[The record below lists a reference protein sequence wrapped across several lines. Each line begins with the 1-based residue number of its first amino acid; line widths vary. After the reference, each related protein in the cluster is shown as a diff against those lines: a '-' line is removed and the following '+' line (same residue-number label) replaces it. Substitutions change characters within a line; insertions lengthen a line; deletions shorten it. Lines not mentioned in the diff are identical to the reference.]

1 MQYRIRDLYWEMRL
15 QTGSRYDKIG
25 FNQKLKGDG
34 MMESYMQMLAKRS
47 KDASRSAAKLGT
59 ADKNRGLLA
68 VADELVAEQQL
79 ILDAN
84 AKDIEAAK
92 KKGVKQ
98 SLIDRLELSERRIAD
113 MAEGLRQIAALDD
126 PVGEVL
132 SMKTRPNGLRIGQKR
147 VPLGVVGIIYES
159 RPNVTADAFGL
170 CFKTGNSVILR
181 GGSDAIYSNQA
192 IVHAV
197 KDGLRKE
204 KLNQD
209 LIILVEDTDRKVVNE
224 MMKMHGWID
233 VLIPRGGAGLIQA
246 VVKQATVPVIE
257 TGVGNCH
264 VYVDSCLDG
273 DADYEMAVRIIDNA
287 KTQRPSVCNAIEG
300 LLVHEAVAE
309 KLLPMV
315 QKALAV
321 HNVTIYGCEK
331 TRAILGDSVLP
342 ATETEYATEFLDYK
356 ISVKV
361 VSDLEEAIAHITKYG
376 TKHSE
381 CIVTRSLNAAKKFL
395 AKGNKVKITLR
406 FRGRE
411 MAHMNSSKH
420 ILDDLAE
427 QLSDI
432 AVVEKAPKIE
442 GRSIG
447 MVLAEKR

>member
-1 MQYRIRDLYWEMRL
+1 MNYIEQLGEKAL
-15 QTGSRYDKIG
+15 
-25 FNQKLKGDG
+25 
-34 MMESYMQMLAKRS
+34 EAKRKIATAS
-47 KDASRSAAKLGT
+47 TGEKNKVLEAIAQVLLENSDAILAENEKDIANARDNGISETMVDRLRLTKERIKGI
-59 ADKNRGLLA
+59 ADA
-68 VADELVAEQQL
+68 CMELV
-79 ILDAN
+79 N
-84 AKDIEAAK
+84 
-92 KKGVKQ
+92 
-98 SLIDRLELSERRIAD
+98 LE
-113 MAEGLRQIAALDD
+113 D

-132 SMKTRPNGLRIGQKR
+132 QGSVRPNGMRITKVR
-147 VPLGVVGIIYES
+147 VPMGVIGIIYES
-159 RPNVTADAFGL
+159 RPNVTVDAGAL
-170 CFKTGNSVILR
+170 CLKSGNAAILR
-181 GGSDAIYSNQA
+181 GGKEAIHSNTCLMN
-192 IVHAV
+192 VMREAV
-197 KDGLRKE
+197 ESVGLPADIM
-204 KLNQD
+204 Q
-209 LIILVEDTDRKVVNE
+209 LVEDTSRQTASD
-224 MMKMHGWID
+224 MMQLNGYLD

-361 VSDLEEAIAHITKYG
+361 VSDLDEAIAHITKYG

-381 CIVTRSLNAAKKFL
+381 CIVTRSLNAAKKFQQQVDAAAVYVNASTRFTDGGEFGYGAEIGISTQKL
-395 AKGNKVKITLR
+395 HARGPMGLHELTTVKYLINGDGQIR
-406 FRGRE
+406 
-411 MAHMNSSKH
+411 
-420 ILDDLAE
+420 
-427 QLSDI
+427 
-432 AVVEKAPKIE
+432 
-442 GRSIG
+442 
-447 MVLAEKR
+447 

>member
-1 MQYRIRDLYWEMRL
+1 
-15 QTGSRYDKIG
+15 
-25 FNQKLKGDG
+25 
-34 MMESYMQMLAKRS
+34 METYMQMLGRLAKN
-47 KDASRSAAKLGT
+47 ASREVAKLGT
-59 ADKNRGLLA
+59 KAKNRGLLA
-68 VADELVAEQQL
+68 VANELVEERKL
-79 ILDAN
+79 ILQEN

-92 KKGVKQ
+92 VKGVKQ
-98 SLIDRLELSERRIAD
+98 SLIDRLALTEQRIED

-126 PVGEVL
+126 PIGEVL
-132 SMKTRPNGLRIGQKR
+132 GMKTRPNGLRIGKKR

-170 CFKTGNSVILR
+170 CFKTGNAVILR
-181 GGSDAIYSNQA
+181 GGSDAIHSNQA
-192 IVHAV
+192 ITRAI
-197 KDGLRKE
+197 KEGLRKE
-204 KLNQD
+204 KLSQD
-209 LIILVEDTDRKVVNE
+209 LILLVEDTSREVVNE

-321 HNVTIYGCEK
+321 HDVTIYGCEK

-381 CIVTRSLNAAKKFL
+381 CIVTRSLNAAKKFQQQVDAAAVYVNASTRFTDGGEFGYGAEIGISTQKL
-395 AKGNKVKITLR
+395 HARGPMGLHELTTVKYLINGDGQIR
-406 FRGRE
+406 
-411 MAHMNSSKH
+411 
-420 ILDDLAE
+420 
-427 QLSDI
+427 
-432 AVVEKAPKIE
+432 
-442 GRSIG
+442 
-447 MVLAEKR
+447 